1 MSRVRFLLQV
11 YGLQAC
17 PELVSGSTVYSR
29 FPLFRP
35 LPLQGLDELFG
46 PFRVDEPGA
55 GVAALDPDELVGA
68 GDVHLHDAA
77 SFSPEPAEPAPQAS
91 GPDAHAPADFA
102 AHLLLPDEADVAD
115 GLAPY
120 LPALERPDNLDEA
133 GVQDEPAGPEPDPDP
148 EVDGCHK
155 QARGDDRPGPECGA
169 GQEHEGQGQHDEGE
183 DPDLWGHRGQPEAR
197 LFSVHQDV
205 VNSLFSISF
214 CIEVFIIRLWEGNVK
229 VGEGLILSP
238 AQGRVPY
245 FRVFAQSKRPI
256 ADSAFQGRVLFLN
269 VFAKSQ

>member
-1 MSRVRFLLQV
+1 VF
-11 YGLQAC
+11 G
-17 PELVSGSTVYSR
+17 
-29 FPLFRP
+29 
-35 LPLQGLDELFG
+35 QGLHELLG

-55 GVAALDPDELVGA
+55 LVAALDPDEPVGA

-77 SFSPEPAEPAPQAS
+77 FLGPQPAESAPQAT

-120 LPALERPDNLDEA
+120 LPALERPDDLDGA
-133 GVQDEPAGPEPDPDP
+133 RVQDELAGPEPCPDPDI
-148 EVDGCHK
+148 D
-155 QARGDDRPGPECGA
+155 GDDKKGRDQGLPVPVRRD
-169 GQEHEGQGQHDEGE
+169 GQEQEGQGQHDQGE
-183 DPDLWGHRGQPEAR
+183 DPDYGGHRGQPEAHF
-197 LFSVHQDV
+197 LSVHRV
-205 VNSLFSISF
+205 ILKSLFSISF
-214 CIEVFIIRLWEGNVK
+214 CIAVFIIRLWEENVK

-256 ADSAFQGRVLFLN
+256 VDSAFLRSGPRSAVHGLQSLGWCE
-269 VFAKSQ
+269 